1 MLKILALIVF
11 SSIVFI
17 NVCEAVEYPLD
28 RSLNI
33 KIKNNTTTVLEF
45 PFLITDKG
53 FDKFKKIKSLEDN
66 DEIIP
71 KIETPD
77 IKKEIKIIDGK
88 QVIVN
93 KSRNEGLSDS
103 SNNSMPTNSKAPIK
117 VTVSSNGNVV
127 ELKPNELGTTKI
139 ILWGYKHF
147 PIMVNLEVVKS
158 EKNDELTD
166 YYKFLDYK
174 NPKEDVVNFESSRH
188 ETVIKKLLKS
198 GYTEQKPSGYDKKI
212 VNEVQSGEG
221 YQLTLKSVLTGRNY
235 GLKSY
240 EFQNLSLE
248 DFPLKEDMFYDEG
261 VYSVS
266 IENLTKKVKS
276 NEKTRVFVVFRYKE
290 PD

>member
-1 MLKILALIVF
+1 MLKNLVRIV
-11 SSIVFI
+11 SSIIVFI
-17 NVCEAVEYPLD
+17 NFAQAVEYPLD

-53 FDKFKKIKSLEDN
+53 FDKFKKIKTLEEN
-66 DEIIP
+66 DENIP
-71 KIETPD
+71 KIVTPD
-77 IKKEIKIIDGK
+77 IQKEIRVIDGK

-93 KSRNEGLSDS
+93 KTRTETANDS
-103 SNNSMPTNSKAPIK
+103 FGSSANQKAPIK

-139 ILWGYKHF
+139 ILWGYKYY
-147 PIMVNLEVVKS
+147 PVMVNVEVVKN
-158 EKNDELTD
+158 ERNDELTD

-198 GYTEQKPSGYDKKI
+198 GYTDQKPSGYDKKI
-212 VNEVQSGEG
+212 VNDIQTGEG
-221 YQLTLKSVLTGRNY
+221 YQLILKSVLTGRNY

-240 EFQNLSLE
+240 EFQNLLLE

-266 IENLTKKVKS
+266 IENLSKKIKS

>member
-1 MLKILALIVF
+1 MLKNLALIVF
-11 SSIVFI
+11 SSILFI
-17 NVCEAVEYPLD
+17 SVCEAVEYPLD

-66 DEIIP
+66 DETIP

-77 IKKEIKIIDGK
+77 IKKEIRVIDGK

-166 YYKFLDYK
+166 YF
-174 NPKEDVVNFESSRH
+174 
-188 ETVIKKLLKS
+188 KLEILK
-198 GYTEQKPSGYDKKI
+198 
-212 VNEVQSGEG
+212 
-221 YQLTLKSVLTGRNY
+221 
-235 GLKSY
+235 
-240 EFQNLSLE
+240 
-248 DFPLKEDMFYDEG
+248 
-261 VYSVS
+261 
-266 IENLTKKVKS
+266 
-276 NEKTRVFVVFRYKE
+276 
-290 PD
+290 